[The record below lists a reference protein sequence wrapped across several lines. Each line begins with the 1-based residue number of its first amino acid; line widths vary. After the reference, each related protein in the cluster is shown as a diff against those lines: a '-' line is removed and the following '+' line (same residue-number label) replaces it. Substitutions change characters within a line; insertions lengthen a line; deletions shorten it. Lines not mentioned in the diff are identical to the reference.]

1 MRFWLRC
8 DGASA
13 QLAEWYNS
21 SHYNILRTIH
31 LDIKPDTKYHL
42 KVIAKGNLYQCF
54 VDDKM
59 VIEYED
65 SANLFVKG
73 MMGLISCQANPA
85 YENIRVTGNGFTK
98 EMSMTLGGKSE
109 VLILLPL

>member
-8 DGASA
+8 DSASA
-13 QLAEWYNS
+13 QLAEWYKG
-21 SHYNILRTIH
+21 SHYNILRTIP

-54 VDDKM
+54 VDGKM

-65 SANLFVKG
+65 LANLFVKG
-73 MMGLISCQANPA
+73 MIGLISCQANPA
-85 YENIRVTGNGFTK
+85 FENIKVTGNGFVK
-98 EMSMTLGGKSE
+98 ELQ
-109 VLILLPL
+109 VCRRI